1 MPIGEL
7 FQLLAEQTKEIEKE
21 VVIDSEGFIHHT
33 IKLDGTMYYFSTVD
47 KNGEV
52 KTGETYAPSK
62 NTLLRKLTVIC
73 NNLYSIGKGEGEI
86 SQTDVSKEIDKLIN
100 DLK

>member
-1 MPIGEL
+1 
-7 FQLLAEQTKEIEKE
+7 
-21 VVIDSEGFIHHT
+21 
-33 IKLDGTMYYFSTVD
+33 MYYFSTVD
-47 KNGEV
+47 ENGEV

-73 NNLYSIGKGEGEI
+73 NNLYSIGKGEGKI